1 MHRLI
6 LPALSLLAVCSTAA
20 CATADVRVAG
30 DTDVSC
36 IHRLYDYPSRA
47 VPFQIA
53 AGECAGNRTVDLT
66 GDRYYQVLARSLNL
80 PFVNHDPQQDHAIAL
95 TGSRIPQSTDIPA
108 PPQLSLR

>member
-6 LPALSLLAVCSTAA
+6 LLALPLLAACSS
-20 CATADVRVAG
+20 ADVRVAG
-30 DTDVSC
+30 DTDVRC

-53 AGECAGNRTVDLT
+53 AGECAGNSTVDLT

-80 PFVNHDPQQDHAIAL
+80 PFVNHDPKQDHSIDL
-95 TGSRIPQSTDIPA
+95 TGSRIPQSTDTPA
-108 PPQLSLR
+108 PPQLLLR